1 MIINKLVKF
10 FDMVS
15 CSLVCKYYE
24 LISFLYSTI
33 KPYKYKAEK
42 YQNTFLKNTSSI
54 KERDLMNEKIN
65 RTIYIFGT
73 GDNEITPNR
82 LKGIESLQKNCGV
95 KVQLITPNNLN
106 DYIVKDDPLPEAYN
120 YLSLVHKADYLRTYF
135 MYHYGGGYADIKRY
149 QYSWK
154 EAFEQLENSDA
165 YALGYNE
172 VGWWGVAS
180 QTVKAKLLKFELWVY
195 WRHLIGNGAYICR
208 PYTKFTTEWYAETKR
223 RVIEKTDVLKEN
235 PATDPF
241 GTNKNYPIEW
251 SYILGGVFHP
261 LCLKYHKRLIANDI
275 IKPIISNYR

>member
-1 MIINKLVKF
+1 MMINKLVKF
-10 FDMVS
+10 FNMLS
-15 CSLVCKYYE
+15 CSLVCKYYA

-65 RTIYIFGT
+65 RTIYIFWT

-149 QYSWK
+149 QHSWK

-165 YALGYNE
+165 YVLGYKE
-172 VGWWGVAS
+172 VGWWGVAN
-180 QTVKAKLLKFELWVY
+180 QTVKERLLKFELWVY
-195 WRHLIGNGAYICR
+195 WRHLLGNGAYICR

-223 RVIEKTDVLKEN
+223 RVIEKTDILKEN